1 MLGITMKLG
10 IIISYTILATA
21 LSGCLPN
28 AVTYYQP
35 SVDGGQL
42 RAGRCVPTKSLVDF
56 TVRNSRE
63 YMPIRAF
70 ADNGPYVN
78 QVALFFSKGS
88 WERFRF
94 SSTDFWIYDLDKK
107 ITIRPS
113 SIRAYSETG
122 FRPLTT
128 EPYSLKDG
136 RLPVSEIQITLTER
150 LPANFELL
158 SPSIVIDDEEIE
170 FPTIHFER
178 KVWVGISPFN
188 CWRSGDN
195 GHRRSCSQGIC
206 YSTCHF
212 SYTSQMSYSK
222 SVNYKT
228 NILPLIFS
236 DNPT

>member
-1 MLGITMKLG
+1 MYFKLDNWYLTKKALTINFEVITEVFIHSAYSMLGITMKLG

-188 CWRSGDN
+188 C
-195 GHRRSCSQGIC
+195 
-206 YSTCHF
+206 
-212 SYTSQMSYSK
+212 
-222 SVNYKT
+222 
-228 NILPLIFS
+228 
-236 DNPT
+236 

>member
-10 IIISYTILATA
+10 IIILYTILATA

-56 TVRNSRE
+56 TVRNSHE

-70 ADNGPYVN
+70 ADNGPYVH
-78 QVALFFSKGS
+78 QVALFLSNGS

-107 ITIRPS
+107 IKIRPS
-113 SIRAYSETG
+113 SIRTYSEAG

-128 EPYSLKDG
+128 EPYSMKDG
-136 RLPVSEIQITLTER
+136 KLPVSEIQITLTER

-158 SPSIVIDDEEIE
+158 SPSIVIDD
-170 FPTIHFER
+170 
-178 KVWVGISPFN
+178 
-188 CWRSGDN
+188 
-195 GHRRSCSQGIC
+195 
-206 YSTCHF
+206 
-212 SYTSQMSYSK
+212 
-222 SVNYKT
+222 
-228 NILPLIFS
+228 
-236 DNPT
+236 

>member
-1 MLGITMKLG
+1 MLGIKMKLG
-10 IIISYTILATA
+10 IIILYTILATA
-21 LSGCLPN
+21 LIGCFPN

-42 RAGRCVPTKSLVDF
+42 HASRCVPTKSLVDF

-70 ADNGPYVN
+70 ADNGPYVH

-113 SIRAYSETG
+113 SIRTYSESG

-128 EPYSLKDG
+128 EPYSMKDG
-136 RLPVSEIQITLTER
+136 KLPVSEIQITLTDK
-150 LPANFELL
+150 LPDNFELL
-158 SPSIVIDDEEIE
+158 SPSIMIDDEEIE
-170 FPTIHFER
+170 FPTIQFER

-188 CWRSGDN
+188 C
-195 GHRRSCSQGIC
+195 
-206 YSTCHF
+206 
-212 SYTSQMSYSK
+212 
-222 SVNYKT
+222 
-228 NILPLIFS
+228 
-236 DNPT
+236 